1 MITKWKKSDNY
12 IKKKVLGLI
21 LTIQQFAMINCHPSY
36 PANKLEVREVIF
48 ITQSRVGIYL

>member
-12 IKKKVLGLI
+12 IKKEVLGLI
-21 LTIQQFAMINCHPSY
+21 LTIQQFAVINCHPSY